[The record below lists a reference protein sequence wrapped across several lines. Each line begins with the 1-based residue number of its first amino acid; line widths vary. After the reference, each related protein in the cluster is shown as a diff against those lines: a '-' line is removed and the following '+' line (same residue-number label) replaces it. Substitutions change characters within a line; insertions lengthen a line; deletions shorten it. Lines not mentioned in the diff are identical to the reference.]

1 MATVDRGEELPV
13 PSRSRAIVA
22 TLAVAAAVGL
32 TVSLAGCS
40 SSSSGSA
47 AAGAGP
53 RPIRVVAAE
62 NFWGSIAAQLG
73 GDRVQ
78 VTSIIAN
85 PDTDPHDYEATA
97 ADARTI
103 ATAQYVIVNGVGYD
117 PWAPKLVAANP
128 ASGRRVL
135 TVGQLVGVPDGG
147 NPHRWYAPPDVAKV
161 IDQVTADYKLLDPKD
176 AGYFDQQR
184 HRFETQGLAGYHM
197 LIDQIKQK
205 YAGMPVGASESIF
218 APLADALGLKLLTPA
233 GFLNAISEGADPT
246 AQDKATT
253 DHQIKARQV
262 KVFVYNSQ
270 NATPDVRA
278 LVAQARA
285 EGIPVATV
293 TETPTPPQASF
304 QDWQTRQL
312 TALAAALATAK
323 ATSQ

>member
-1 MATVDRGEELPV
+1 VV
-13 PSRSRAIVA
+13 AIGAVFA
-22 TLAVAAAVGL
+22 VTLA
-32 TVSLAGCS
+32 LAGCS
-40 SSSSGSA
+40 SGSSGTA
-47 AAGAGP
+47 AAGAGSQ
-53 RPIRVVAAE
+53 PIRVVAAE

-97 ADARTI
+97 ADARAL

-128 ASGRRVL
+128 VTGRRVL
-135 TVGQLVGVPDGG
+135 TVGELVGVPDGG
-147 NPHRWYAPPDVAKV
+147 NPHRWYSPPDVEKV
-161 IDQVTADYKLLDPKD
+161 IDQITADYKALNSGD

-184 HRFETQGLAGYHM
+184 QRFETQGLARYHA
-197 LIDQIKQK
+197 LIDQIKQN
-205 YAGMPVGASESIF
+205 YAAMPVGASESIF
-218 APLADALGLKLLTPA
+218 VPLADALGLKLLTPP

-246 AQDKATT
+246 AQDKTAT
-253 DHQIKARQV
+253 DRQITSRQV

-270 NATPDVRA
+270 NATPDVKA
-278 LVAQARA
+278 LVAQAQA

-293 TETPTPPQASF
+293 TETPTPPEASF
-304 QDWQTRQL
+304 QDWQTREL
-312 TALAAALATAK
+312 AGLADALAKAK

>member
-1 MATVDRGEELPV
+1 V
-13 PSRSRAIVA
+13 PTRLRAAVVA
-22 TLAVAAAVGL
+22 LAIGAAVAVTLA
-32 TVSLAGCS
+32 LAGCS
-40 SSSSGSA
+40 SGSSGTA
-47 AAGAGP
+47 AAGAGSQ
-53 RPIRVVAAE
+53 PIRVVAAE

-97 ADARTI
+97 ADARAI

-128 ASGRRVL
+128 VTGRRVL
-135 TVGQLVGVPDGG
+135 TVGELVGVPDGG
-147 NPHRWYAPPDVAKV
+147 NPHRWYSPPDVEKV
-161 IDQVTADYKLLDPKD
+161 IGQITADYKALDPKD
-176 AGYFDQQR
+176 AGAFDQQR
-184 HRFETQGLAGYHM
+184 QRFETQGLARYHA

-205 YAGMPVGASESIF
+205 YAGVPVGASESIF
-218 APLADALGLKLLTPA
+218 APLADALGLKLLTPS

-253 DHQIKARQV
+253 DRQITSRQV

-270 NATPDVRA
+270 NATPDVKA
-278 LVAQARA
+278 LVAQAQA

-293 TETPTPPQASF
+293 TETPAPPGASF

-312 TALAAALATAK
+312 AELADALARAK
-323 ATSQ
+323 ATSR